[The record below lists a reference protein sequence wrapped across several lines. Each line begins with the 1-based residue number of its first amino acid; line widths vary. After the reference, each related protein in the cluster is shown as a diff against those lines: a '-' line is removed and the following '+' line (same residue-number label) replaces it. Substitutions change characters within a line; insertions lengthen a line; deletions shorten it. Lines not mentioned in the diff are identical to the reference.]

1 MKNDGVN
8 IVPYTDP
15 DFDNL
20 SSLELLDKEDLLEIV
35 KKMVSGGISLSFYG
49 KRTAAEIDKRVRP
62 RCTRIQKH
70 LCVGS
75 LEEQSKNIIVEGENL

>member
-1 MKNDGVN
+1 MKNGTTKIIPYVN
-8 IVPYTDP
+8 P

-70 LCVGS
+70 LCVGTP
-75 LEEQSKNIIVEGENL
+75 EE